1 MIYFCKF
8 EKILTMVRAVIVD
21 DEKASRDTLKGLL
34 DRYEKEV
41 MVVAEADSVAS
52 GLEAISAFTP
62 DLVFLDIQMPDGSGF
77 RLLEQIQDVDF
88 NVIFI
93 TAFDQYAIK
102 AFKYSAIDYLLKP
115 IIPEDLKAAV
125 KKHQELGQVGNSNTN
140 VQVLL
145 ENLSNKNKEPQKI
158 VLHTFEGMHVI
169 NTEDIIRCQ
178 SDDCYTNFHLAD
190 GKKIIV
196 SKTLKEIEEQLKGKD
211 FIRPHKSHLI
221 NINNIKTFV
230 RNDGGYI
237 IMKDGSEIPVSRR
250 KKESVIQM
258 LNHL

>member
-1 MIYFCKF
+1 
-8 EKILTMVRAVIVD
+8 MVRAVIID

-34 DRYEKEV
+34 DRYVPDV
-41 MVVAEADSVAS
+41 MVVGEADTVET
-52 GLEAISAFTP
+52 GIKTIKTYTP

-77 RLLEQIQDVDF
+77 RLLEQIGEVDF

-102 AFKYSAIDYLLKP
+102 AFKYSAVDYLLKP
-115 IIPEDLKAAV
+115 IVPEELKKAV
-125 KKHQELGQVGNSNTN
+125 EKHVEHGQVGNTNTN
-140 VQVLL
+140 VHVLL
-145 ENLSNKNKEPQKI
+145 QNLADKSKEPKKI

-169 NTEDIIRCQ
+169 NTKDIIRCQ
-178 SDDCYTNFHLAD
+178 SDDCYTNFFLAD

-221 NINNIKTFV
+221 NINKIKTFV

-237 IMKDGSEIPVSRR
+237 IMNDGSEIPVSRR
-250 KKESVIQM
+250 KKESVLQM